1 MSIWVVRGGKFGEYE
16 NRFLNESKVYLTRD
30 GFKTDLNKI
39 AEQSALRSTL
49 DEFYPTLPSS
59 KISSWSDQIWSF
71 AHDIQQKDWII
82 VPSKLSPVIHV
93 GEITGGYNYEKNNS
107 DPYYHSREIKWIEK
121 DIPRGYFPTD
131 ILYQLGGFKD
141 IFNADGVEKVF
152 HTMADNDWAA
162 TKDDDTSYEQMN
174 ELIALLQEI
183 SRDQIAQLIRN
194 KFKGHRLAKLVK
206 ALMEAKGY
214 STHMGSND
222 EAGSDLDILAAKGG
236 MGFDDDSRI
245 CIQVRADDLP
255 VATLDKFLGTMNDV
269 GANYGLLVSWGGFK
283 SNVEQ
288 ERSNGFFRVRL
299 WSQNDL
305 IDQVLAHYEELG
317 NYIKGEI
324 PLKSFWTIASEMD

>member
-59 KISSWSDQIWSF
+59 QISSWSDQIWSF

-82 VPSKLSPVIHV
+82 IPSKLSPVIHV

-288 ERSNGFFRVRL
+288 ERSNEFFRVRL
-299 WSQNDL
+299 WNQNDL
-305 IDQVLAHYEELG
+305 IDQVLAHYEELD

>member
-1 MSIWVVRGGKFGEYE
+1 
-16 NRFLNESKVYLTRD
+16 
-30 GFKTDLNKI
+30 
-39 AEQSALRSTL
+39 
-49 DEFYPTLPSS
+49 
-59 KISSWSDQIWSF
+59 
-71 AHDIQQKDWII
+71 
-82 VPSKLSPVIHV
+82 VPSKLSPVLHV

-141 IFNADGVEKVF
+141 VFNADGVEKVF
-152 HTMADNDWAA
+152 HTMADNEWAQ
-162 TKDDDTSYEQMN
+162 TKDDETSYEQMN

-183 SRDQIAQLIRN
+183 SRDQIAQLIRT
-194 KFKGHRLAKLVK
+194 KFKGHRMAKLVK

-214 STHMGSND
+214 STHMGSSD
-222 EAGSDLDILAAKGG
+222 EAGSDLDILAARGG
-236 MGFDDDSRI
+236 MGFDDDARI
-245 CIQVRADDLP
+245 CIQVKADDIP

-288 ERSNGFFRVRL
+288 ERSNEFFKVRL
-299 WSQNDL
+299 WNQNDL
-305 IDQVLAHYEELG
+305 IDQVLSHYEELD

-324 PLKSFWTIASEMD
+324 PLKSFWTIASDLD

>member
-82 VPSKLSPVIHV
+82 IPSKLSPVIHV

-288 ERSNGFFRVRL
+288 ERSNEFFRVRL
-299 WSQNDL
+299 WNQNDL
-305 IDQVLAHYEELG
+305 IDQVLAHYEELD

>member
-16 NRFLNESKVYLTRD
+16 NRFINESKVYLTRD

-39 AEQSALRSTL
+39 PEQNELRTVL
-49 DEFYPTLPSS
+49 DDFYPTLPSS
-59 KISSWSDQIWSF
+59 KLASWSDQIWSF

-93 GEITGGYNYEKNNS
+93 GEITGGYNYEKNGT
-107 DPYYHSREIKWIEK
+107 DPYYHSRDIKWIEK
-121 DIPRGYFPTD
+121 D
-131 ILYQLGGFKD
+131 
-141 IFNADGVEKVF
+141 
-152 HTMADNDWAA
+152 MADNDWAP

-206 ALMEAKGY
+206 ALMETKGY
-214 STHMGSND
+214 TTHMGSTD

-245 CIQVRADDLP
+245 CIQVKADDLP

-288 ERSNGFFRVRL
+288 ERANEFFKVRL
-299 WSQNDL
+299 WNQNDL
-305 IDQVLAHYEELG
+305 IDQVLSHYEELD

-324 PLKSFWTIASEMD
+324 PLKSFWTIASDLD

>member
-16 NRFLNESKVYLTRD
+16 NRFINESKVYLTRD

-39 AEQSALRSTL
+39 PEQNELRTVL
-49 DEFYPTLPSS
+49 DDFYPTLPSS
-59 KISSWSDQIWSF
+59 KLASWSDQIWSF
-71 AHDIQQKDWII
+71 AHDLQQKDWII

-93 GEITGGYNYEKNNS
+93 GEITGGYNYDKNGS

-141 IFNADGVEKVF
+141 VFNADGVEKVF
-152 HTMADNDWAA
+152 QTMADNDWAP
-162 TKDDDTSYEQMN
+162 TKDDDTSYEQTN

-206 ALMEAKGY
+206 ALMETKGY
-214 STHMGSND
+214 TTHMGSTD
-222 EAGSDLDILAAKGG
+222 ESGSDLDILAAKGG

-245 CIQVRADDLP
+245 CIQVKADDLP

-288 ERSNGFFRVRL
+288 ERSNEFFKVRL
-299 WSQNDL
+299 WNQNDL
-305 IDQVLAHYEELG
+305 IDQVLSHYEELD

-324 PLKSFWTIASEMD
+324 PLKSFWTIASDLD

>member
-1 MSIWVVRGGKFGEYE
+1 MSIWVIRGGKFGEYE
-16 NRFLNESKVYLTRD
+16 NRFINESKVYLTRD

-39 AEQSALRSTL
+39 AEQPDLRTVL
-49 DEFYPTLPSS
+49 DDFYPTLPSS
-59 KISSWSDQIWSF
+59 KLASWSDQIWSF

-82 VPSKLSPVIHV
+82 VPSKLSPVLHV
-93 GEITGGYNYEKNNS
+93 AEITGEYNYEKNNS
-107 DPYYHSREIKWIEK
+107 DPYYHSRDIKWIEK

-141 IFNADGVEKVF
+141 VFNADGVEKVF
-152 HTMADNDWAA
+152 HTMADNEWAQ
-162 TKDDDTSYEQMN
+162 TKDDETSYEQMN

-183 SRDQIAQLIRN
+183 SRDQIAQLIRT

-214 STHMGSND
+214 TTHMGSSD
-222 EAGSDLDILAAKGG
+222 EAGSDLDILAARGG
-236 MGFDDDSRI
+236 MGFDDDARI
-245 CIQVRADDLP
+245 CIQVKADDIP

-288 ERSNGFFRVRL
+288 ERSNEFFKVRL
-299 WSQNDL
+299 WNQNDL
-305 IDQVLAHYEELG
+305 IDQVLTHYEELD

-324 PLKSFWTIASEMD
+324 PLKSFWTIASDLD